1 VLLNDPIYVE
11 AARGLAQ
18 RTIQEG
24 GQSDRDRMHFAFRI
38 VTGRRPTVAESA
50 VLLDELQEQIKAFAS
65 DPQTAQR
72 LLAVGDSITDDKLK
86 TEELA
91 AWTMVA
97 RLLLN
102 LDESITKS

>member
-1 VLLNDPIYVE
+1 
-11 AARGLAQ
+11 
-18 RTIQEG
+18 
-24 GQSDRDRMHFAFRI
+24 
-38 VTGRRPTVAESA
+38 RPTVAESA